1 MDEKGH
7 DALCK
12 QHDGAKQV
20 FGHLCCAGERR
31 LCQSLC
37 KAADASSNPESGVLD
52 GTSHPHG
59 SILRAKAQRVE
70 RCANAQY
77 QLRRAQLPG
86 GIVQPVA
93 ATAIPPVAAQQMDA
107 LELRPK

>member
-1 MDEKGH
+1 M
-7 DALCK
+7 AYI
-12 QHDGAKQV
+12 A
-20 FGHLCCAGERR
+20 
-31 LCQSLC
+31 SLC
-37 KAADASSNPESGVLD
+37 SGIQSQAKSLCRAAKITSVRHAS
-52 GTSHPHG
+52 PHG